1 MSLKKGIVALQTK
14 CLWENFTHILQ
25 EFYPVW
31 LNSVRGSGNY
41 PSEEL
46 YEHYFKLLHILGHL
60 HQSFCNV
67 FLYVVIL
74 LMKASRSTAI
84 WWNKMLKAS
93 AVRKKSQK
101 KLVWKCLKQFF
112 VPKWKHWFRIRFHQI
127 TGFLMDYR

>member
-1 MSLKKGIVALQTK
+1 MEDMSLKKGIVALQTK

-46 YEHYFKLLHILGHL
+46 YEHYFKLLHIPGHL

-67 FLYVVIL
+67 YLYVVIL
-74 LMKASRSTAI
+74 LMKASKSAAI
-84 WWNKMLKAS
+84 WWNKML
-93 AVRKKSQK
+93 QK
-101 KLVWKCLKQFF
+101 PQPFGRYCNRNRSGHVENNCLCQSGNTDFEFVSTKLLNF
-112 VPKWKHWFRIRFHQI
+112 
-127 TGFLMDYR
+127 